1 MAWPALPIVPEI
13 EDTLTILRNTSRP
26 SSRSTLAG
34 SRIWGATARHMR
46 KGTTVWMSSIFWNQ
60 SSLIL
65 WIGASSV

>member
-13 EDTLTILRNTSRP
+13 EETLTILRNTSRP
-26 SSRSTLAG
+26 SSRSFLAG
-34 SRIWGATARHMR
+34 SRMCGATARNMR
-46 KGTTVWMSSIFWNQ
+46 KGTTRWMSSIAWNQ